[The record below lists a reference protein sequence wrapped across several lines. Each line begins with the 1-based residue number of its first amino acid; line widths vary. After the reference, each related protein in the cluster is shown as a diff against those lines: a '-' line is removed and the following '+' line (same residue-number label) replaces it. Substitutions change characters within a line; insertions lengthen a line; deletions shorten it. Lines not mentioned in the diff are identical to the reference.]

1 MSNEYRSRSSR
12 REQRSSRWA
21 NKDSD
26 VVEAAANQAI
36 RHLEEEPEGQ
46 NVERT
51 SRQKLTH
58 EKTLRIPL
66 AVYGLLT
73 GLSVLLALTFYAF
86 PLWKPLATASQ
97 SQNLYSGFAMHH
109 GLVPFNDFYGTGG
122 TVFYLINWL
131 GNIGGTTWLL
141 WLFEI
146 IALLISGILVYRLV
160 GQQTKNQTA
169 SLTVS
174 VFTLVIIAGLARGGD
189 SPTLFALP
197 FALWA
202 ARFLS
207 SYFQDSSTDRG
218 FIRFGMAAAFALVI
232 SPVMSVFFILSA
244 IALII
249 HNVGSRKIG
258 RGFYQMLA
266 TILGV
271 LLVGY
276 SVAYYSLEEQTIYTS
291 IEQSILIPFTHFGP
305 SGDLLLTLAKALV
318 LTLIFGIVAGFVQ
331 GIVQLKKGGPARV
344 WYVMMLIGIVGLTT
358 MIVFAQTFDSS
369 NLLAVLPFTIVF
381 AGLGLTDSD
390 QILLKYLE
398 NRLFA
403 PILAILFVIFTP
415 ISYHFMNRTIASEEQ
430 SVAQYIKANATGSD
444 RVYVVADG
452 KNINNLTKTISTLD
466 NVPANYPIKFTQS
479 YDLKVGK
486 LSDKFVVLQAS
497 EKAPTSLK
505 KVLDKDYKVTNYA
518 GKYFQVYKK
527 K

>member
-244 IALII
+244 ITLII

-390 QILLKYLE
+390 
-398 NRLFA
+398 
-403 PILAILFVIFTP
+403 P